1 MKNIALLL
9 ISGLLFAN
17 CSVKNKIINSSDF
30 QSITIDTLIKD
41 KISIRAI
48 EIDND
53 KIWYAADNN
62 RFGFYDLKAKQKTEH
77 KILKDSLR
85 IEFRS
90 IAKTNKDVFILNV
103 GNPAL
108 LYQISKETLQPKLV
122 YQEKNEKVFYDS
134 MQFWNDQ
141 EGIAIGDPITNCLSI
156 ITTRDAG
163 KSWQKIPCE
172 NLPKIV
178 EGEAAFASS
187 NTNICI
193 KGATTW
199 IITGGKK
206 SRIFFSPD
214 KGKNWEVFETPIVQ
228 GLEMTGAFTA
238 DFYDDKTGILA
249 GGNYELPNQNFSN
262 KAITNDGGKTWQL
275 VAENQGFGYAS
286 CIQFVPKSNKKQLVC
301 VGALGLFYSADYG
314 TTWNKLSD
322 NKELYTI
329 RFINTHTAI
338 AAGRNCMMKINFK

>member
-1 MKNIALLL
+1 MKKFIL
-9 ISGLLFAN
+9 ISVASFLLAN
-17 CSVKNKIINSSDF
+17 CAVKNNINISSDF
-30 QSITIDTLIKD
+30 QSITVDTLFKD

-48 EIDND
+48 EIDD
-53 KIWYAADNN
+53 EKVWYAADNN
-62 RFGFYDLKAKQKTEH
+62 RFGFYDLKTNQKTEH
-77 KILKDSLR
+77 TINKDSLR

-108 LYQISKETLQPKLV
+108 LYQISKKKLQPKLV
-122 YQEKNEKVFYDS
+122 YHENNEKVFYDS

-141 EGIAIGDPITNCLSI
+141 EGIAIGDPIDNCLSI
-156 ITTRDAG
+156 ITTRDGG
-163 KSWQKIPCE
+163 KSWQKTLSE
-172 NLPKIV
+172 KLPKII
-178 EGEAAFASS
+178 EGEAAFAAS

-193 KGATTW
+193 KGAKTW
-199 IITGGKK
+199 IVTGGKK
-206 SRIFFSPD
+206 SRIFYSPD
-214 KGKNWEVFETPIVQ
+214 KGNNWEVFETPIVQ

-301 VGALGLFYSADYG
+301 VGALGLFYSADFG
-314 TTWNKLSD
+314 NTWNKFSD

-338 AAGRNCMMKINFK
+338 AAGRNSMFKINFK

>member
-108 LYQISKETLQPKLV
+108 LYQISKKTLQPKLV

-156 ITTRDAG
+156 ITTGEAG

-228 GLEMTGAFTA
+228 GLEMSGAFTA

-249 GGNYELPNQNFSN
+249 GGNYEIPNQNYSN

-275 VAENQGFGYAS
+275 LAENQGFGYAS
-286 CIQFVPKSNKKQLVC
+286 CIQFVPNSNKKQLVC

-314 TTWNKLSD
+314 NTWIKFSD

-329 RFINTHTAI
+329 RFINTHSAI
-338 AAGRNCMMKINFK
+338 AAGRNCMLKINFK